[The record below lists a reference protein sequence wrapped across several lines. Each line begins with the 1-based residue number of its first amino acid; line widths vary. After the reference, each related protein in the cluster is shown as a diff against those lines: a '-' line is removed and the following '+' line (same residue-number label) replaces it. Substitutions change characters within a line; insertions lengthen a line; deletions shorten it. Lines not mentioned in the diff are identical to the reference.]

1 MLSENIKNLRKKQ
14 SISQEELA
22 IRLNV
27 VRQTVSKWE
36 TGASVP
42 DAEMLIRLAEEL
54 GTSVNALLGETNKQS
69 ESIDTQD
76 LAEKLSHLN
85 EEIAKRNKARRKT
98 WRYIFFAVACIA
110 IIYIIVGMINDIYY
124 FSVWDK
130 IRSENSVIGGSDSPT
145 NIYVSSIEHKIIK
158 FVAAS
163 IIAALAF
170 IGVYKTKQK

>member
-1 MLSENIKNLRKKQ
+1 
-14 SISQEELA
+14 
-22 IRLNV
+22 
-27 VRQTVSKWE
+27 
-36 TGASVP
+36 
-42 DAEMLIRLAEEL
+42 MLIRLAEEL

-69 ESIDTQD
+69 ESIDMQD

-145 NIYVSSIEHKIIK
+145 NIYVSSIAHKIIK
-158 FVAAS
+158 FVTAA